1 MLASEAPSKFLGN
14 AGAGRAAFG
23 IGSRGGHITANSFDL
38 FGETVQKVLPDG
50 TLTETRNYDTA
61 GNLTSLTHFN
71 GVTTT
76 YTYDSLNRL
85 LSRATPG
92 EATVSF
98 TYTATGKYLTSTAGD
113 GTVNY
118 SYDSLVRKPGTD
130 GTFPVLT
137 SLTDSQ
143 TGAEGAPAIP
153 KSCQPPPFPPCTYLH
168 YFHRLPT
175 AHPLPIISRHPLT
188 FELSVHSRLAGSIL
202 SASPRTGLRISP
214 LF

>member
-1 MLASEAPSKFLGN
+1 VL
-14 AGAGRAAFG
+14 
-23 IGSRGGHITANSFDL
+23 FDPL
-38 FGETVQKVLPDG
+38 E
-50 TLTETRNYDTA
+50 E
-61 GNLTSLTHFN
+61 
-71 GVTTT
+71 
-76 YTYDSLNRL
+76 
-85 LSRATPG
+85 
-92 EATVSF
+92 
-98 TYTATGKYLTSTAGD
+98 
-113 GTVNY
+113 
-118 SYDSLVRKPGTD
+118 RKPGTD

-175 AHPLPIISRHPLT
+175 VPPLPIISRHPLT